1 MKMSHTTNST
11 NSEAGLAAEA
21 LSPNQDGGESYNGD
35 LLTIGEKD
43 ANDYPKGATLI
54 FIVLALVLSVF
65 LSALDIVSDVSF
77 RR

>member
-1 MKMSHTTNST
+1 MEMSHTTNST
-11 NSEAGLAAEA
+11 NSKAELAAEA
-21 LSPNQDGGESYNGD
+21 LSPNQDGRECYNGD

-43 ANDYPKGATLI
+43 ANNYPKGATLT